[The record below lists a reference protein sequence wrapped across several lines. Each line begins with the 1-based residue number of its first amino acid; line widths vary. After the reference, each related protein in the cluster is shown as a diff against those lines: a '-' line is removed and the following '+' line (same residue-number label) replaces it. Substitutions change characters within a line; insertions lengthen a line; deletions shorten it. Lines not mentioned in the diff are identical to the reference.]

1 MSEETRFQ
9 MTIVTQKRRPRG
21 ENEGEAA
28 RPGEGEQ
35 RHSTE
40 GERHHHS
47 AEGEHHHHSSQS
59 ERHGHSEGGHSREGA
74 HAGSRRRHYQ
84 DYGTVDLGNLNGPR
98 PKTEPERS
106 VPAEPSKGA
115 VQREFYDR
123 YDAVLSR
130 RYAKRSRSAVVRILA
145 IALLMALIVVVSW
158 IGISVLGEETGETL
172 ARPDVETIAV
182 EPIDLG

>member
-1 MSEETRFQ
+1 MSEETQFQ
-9 MTIVTQKRRPRG
+9 MTIVTQKRRPHG
-21 ENEGEAA
+21 S
-28 RPGEGEQ
+28 GEGEDQ
-35 RHSTE
+35 TRGASEHRHPSE
-40 GERHHHS
+40 SEHHSHS
-47 AEGEHHHHSSQS
+47 AEGRQH
-59 ERHGHSEGGHSREGA
+59 RHSEGGNGSRDGA
-74 HAGSRRRHYQ
+74 HSSSRRRHYQ
-84 DYGTVDLGNLNGPR
+84 DYGTVDLGNLNEPR